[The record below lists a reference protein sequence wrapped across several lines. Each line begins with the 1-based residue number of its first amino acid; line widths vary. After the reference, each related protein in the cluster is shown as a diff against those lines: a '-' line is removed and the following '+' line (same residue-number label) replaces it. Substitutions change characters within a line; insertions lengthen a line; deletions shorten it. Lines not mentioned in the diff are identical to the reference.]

1 MIKDYRLRPG
11 ESSTLGPD
19 RPLGLRCG
27 GSAPKSDP
35 HSQFF
40 QRLIMTRYARN
51 PNPVP
56 FDLGEFDPRRFIA
69 LLPVAIVVALAV
81 VGLFTSYYTVQPE
94 EQAVVKRFGA
104 VVSIREPG
112 LHFKLPFGIDRAY
125 NIPTARVLKEEFG
138 FRTAGMG
145 QRTQYRKDRALLDE
159 SLMLTGDLK
168 VIDVEWV
175 VQYRISD
182 PSLFLHQS
190 RDPRK
195 TLRDISEAVMR
206 RIVGNSLGS
215 DVLTEK
221 RVQVAMQARD
231 ELQQVLDSFNL
242 GIRISTI
249 ELQDVTPPEPVKP
262 AFNEVNQAE
271 QERERLIN
279 EAEKRRN
286 QVIPRAEGQAKQI
299 IAQAEGYSA
308 ERVNRALGETARFN
322 AILAEYRNVPDVTRQ
337 RLYLEMIDK
346 VLPQLG
352 RIYIMEDGGMAPLPL
367 LNLSEGTLQPA
378 KQ

>member
-1 MIKDYRLRPG
+1 MKEVNIENIRQDLGDFNPRRLFTMAP
-11 ESSTLGPD
+11 LIIL
-19 RPLGLRCG
+19 LGL
-27 GSAPKSDP
+27 
-35 HSQFF
+35 
-40 QRLIMTRYARN
+40 
-51 PNPVP
+51 
-56 FDLGEFDPRRFIA
+56 
-69 LLPVAIVVALAV
+69 
-81 VGLFTSYYTVQPE
+81 VGLGIYTSYYTVQPE

-112 LHFKLPFGIDRAY
+112 LHFKMPFGIDRAY

-138 FRTAGMG
+138 FRTTGMG
-145 QRTQYRKDRALLDE
+145 RDDRTNYRKDAAMLEE

-182 PSLFLHQS
+182 PNLFLHKS

-195 TLRDISEAVMR
+195 TLRDTSEAVMR
-206 RIVGNSLGS
+206 RIVGNNFGS

-221 RVQVAMQARD
+221 RVQVAVQARD
-231 ELQQVLDSFNL
+231 ELQEILDSFDL
-242 GIRISTI
+242 GVRISTI
-249 ELQDVTPPEPVKP
+249 ELQDVTPPELVKP

-299 IAQAEGYSA
+299 IAQAQGYSA
-308 ERVNRALGETARFN
+308 ERVNKARGETARFS
-322 AILAEYRNVPDVTRQ
+322 AILAEYKEVPDVTRQ
-337 RLYLEMIDK
+337 RLYLEMIDE
-346 VLPQLG
+346 VLPELG
-352 RIYIMEDGGMAPLPL
+352 RVYIMEEQGMSPLPL
-367 LNLSEGTLQPA
+367 LNLSESTLTPA
-378 KQ
+378 K